1 MSTEVE
7 GDVGMIYYFWYSFPL
22 DHWVAIAMRLSKV
35 VGHHHRYILFFS
47 HLEVAFFLRNCKWRI
62 TI

>member
-35 VGHHHRYILFFS
+35 VGHHHRYILFS
-47 HLEVAFFLRNCKWRI
+47 RTLKWRFFSGI
-62 TI
+62 VSGE